1 MKMTAIELLLQYSTE
16 SVPCPPHALE
26 CVSHIII
33 MGPGGWV
40 EILKVALEQKVLYRV
55 MGP

>member
-1 MKMTAIELLLQYSTE
+1 MKMTAFELLSRYPIE
-16 SVPCPPHALE
+16 SVPCPQHALE
-26 CVSHIII
+26 YVSHIII